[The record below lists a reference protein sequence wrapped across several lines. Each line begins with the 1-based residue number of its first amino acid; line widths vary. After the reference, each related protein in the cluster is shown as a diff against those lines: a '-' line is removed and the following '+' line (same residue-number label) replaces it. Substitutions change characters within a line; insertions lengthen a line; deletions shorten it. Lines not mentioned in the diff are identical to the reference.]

1 MSHVR
6 VLGRLGDFT
15 LDVDFDLAPSGVTA
29 LFGASG
35 AGKTSVIRAMA
46 GLLTPDE
53 GRIEVGGVTVFDSAR
68 GIDLPAEERGV
79 GVVFQDAR
87 LFPHLSVEANLL
99 YGASRRRGRPEKV
112 GLGEALE
119 VLGIENLLSRSPH
132 TLSGGEAQRVAI
144 GRALLS
150 QPRVLLLDEPLASI
164 DDERRGEVLSCLE
177 KLRERFAVPIVY
189 VSHALPEV
197 VRLADTLVVMESGRV
212 AASGALGE
220 LLGRL
225 DIDLLCERA
234 DAGVVVECLA
244 DAYDAAAHS
253 TRLAFAGG
261 TLTTSGETGR
271 PAGARLRA
279 RIAARDVAIALT
291 PPEAASFQ
299 NVLPAVVSAV
309 RERRRGDVLLRLQ
322 VGEAAAAATR
332 DAVFILAAVTPEAVR
347 RLDLIPGRRV
357 HALLKSVALA
367 T

>member
-1 MSHVR
+1 MSDVR
-6 VLGRLGDFT
+6 VVKRLGDFT
-15 LDVDFDLAPSGVTA
+15 LDVDFDVAPSGVTA

-35 AGKTSVIRAMA
+35 AGKTSVIAALA
-46 GLLTPDE
+46 GLLSPDE
-53 GRIEVGGVTVFDSAR
+53 GRIELGGETLFDSAR
-68 GIDLPAEERGV
+68 GLDLAAEQRGV

-87 LFPHLSVEANLL
+87 LFPHLSVEANLH
-99 YGASRRRGRPEKV
+99 YGAARRRGRPPRIGLPDV
-112 GLGEALE
+112 LDVLGLGD
-119 VLGIENLLSRSPH
+119 LLARSPH

-150 QPRVLLLDEPLASI
+150 QPRVLLLDEPLASV
-164 DDERRGEVLSCLE
+164 DEERRGEVLACLE
-177 KLRERFAVPIVY
+177 RLRERFALPMVY
-189 VSHALPEV
+189 VSHSLPEV
-197 VRLADTLVVMESGRV
+197 VRLADTLVVMEAGRV

-244 DAYDAAAHS
+244 DAYDSAAHS

-279 RIAARDVAIALT
+279 RIAARDVAIALA

-299 NVLPAVVSAV
+299 NVLPAVVRAV
-309 RERRRGDVLLRLQ
+309 RERRRGDVLLQLE
-322 VGEAAAAATR
+322 VGEAAATR
-332 DAVFILAAVTPEAVR
+332 DAVRILAAVTPEAVR
-347 RLDLIPGRRV
+347 RLGLTPGRRV
-357 HALLKSVALA
+357 HAILKSVALA